1 MPQETG
7 KIKAMEHLQ
16 VLVEF
21 TGVSRMLTGVSEVPL
36 KIKPDATF
44 ADIVKGLGQDYPSL
58 LGQIIEKNGRDL
70 IATNLFSLNGQRIIQ
85 ENEMDGSP
93 ADGDRLIL
101 ISLLA
106 GG

>member
-1 MPQETG
+1 MNE
-7 KIKAMEHLQ
+7 IQ

-21 TGVSRMLTGVSEVPL
+21 TGVSRMLTGQSELAL
-36 KIKPDATF
+36 KVKPGTTF
-44 ADIVKGLGQDYPSL
+44 ADIVSELGKKFPAL
-58 LGQIIEKNGRDL
+58 VGQIIDQNGREF
-70 IATNLFSLNGQRIIQ
+70 IPTNLFSLNGSRIIQ
-85 ENEMDGSP
+85 ENEMNGSP